1 MGDVSDMTYNFTV
14 LIEQDES
21 GSYVATVPS
30 LKSCYTQAGT
40 VPEVLEKIRE
50 AISLCLEVEKDFQVY
65 SKFVGVQQIEIA
77 V

>member
-1 MGDVSDMTYNFTV
+1 MTYKFAV

-21 GSYVATVPS
+21 GSYVASVPS
-30 LKSCYTQAGT
+30 LKSCYTQADT
-40 VPEVLEKIRE
+40 IPDVLERIRE
-50 AISLCLEVEKDFQVY
+50 AISLCLEVEKDFQMY